1 MSREKEA
8 KGKWINKI
16 QDRVIIILNLLI
28 VPIAL
33 ISIWQFFA
41 SNGLLMEV
49 ILPSPVKVIRAFF
62 AMIEDGTL
70 ILDLKVSLLRVL
82 IGFAQGAVVALVL
95 GIGSGLNKVID
106 RLVSPLI
113 NVIRQIPLYAW
124 IPIIILWFGIGETSK
139 HLIIARGVAIP
150 IYLNTA
156 QGIHNVQI
164 EYYELAKVLEL
175 KYGTFL
181 TKIVLP
187 SAVPSIFTGLRLA
200 TANSWMAVVAA
211 EMLGG
216 LTGLGYGLL
225 QAKEF
230 LWSDKLI
237 ALMIVIAVIGIV
249 FDYILQLIEK
259 RALRWKKAIN

>member
-1 MSREKEA
+1 MSSTRESRS
-8 KGKWINKI
+8 KI
-16 QDRVIIILNLLI
+16 WLERIGDRTKIAANLLI
-28 VPIAL
+28 VPLGLLA
-33 ISIWQFFA
+33 IWQILA
-41 SNGLLMEV
+41 SNGILLEV
-49 ILPSPVKVIRAFF
+49 ILPSPIKVVKAFF

-70 ILDLKVSLLRVL
+70 IIDLKTSMIRVL
-82 IGFAQGAVVALVL
+82 IGYAEGALIALLL
-95 GIGSGLNKVID
+95 GIGSGLNKIVE

-124 IPIIILWFGIGETSK
+124 IPLIILWFGIGETSK
-139 HLIIARGVAIP
+139 YIIIARGVAIP
-150 IYLNTA
+150 IYINTV
-156 QGIHNVQI
+156 QGIHHVQI

-175 KYGTFL
+175 RYTTFL
-181 TKIVLP
+181 TKVVLP

-200 TANSWMAVVAA
+200 AGNSWMAVVAA

-237 ALMIVIAVIGIV
+237 ALMIVIAVIGMI
-249 FDYILQLIEK
+249 FDYILQLFEK
-259 RALRWKKAIN
+259 SFLSWRKTI